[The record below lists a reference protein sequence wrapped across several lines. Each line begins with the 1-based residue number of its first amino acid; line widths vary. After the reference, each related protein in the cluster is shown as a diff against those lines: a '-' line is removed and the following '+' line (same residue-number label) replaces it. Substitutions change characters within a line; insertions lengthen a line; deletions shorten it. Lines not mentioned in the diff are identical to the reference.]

1 MTRWDDHYN
10 ALYSIDGK
18 AATLTLVGFS
28 DAISVTAIP
37 KIAGASMDIAFSGS
51 RDAAAAFGIETIRP
65 AADVR
70 MSELT
75 DNDVEREDL
84 KGGTITVAGDTWR
97 IETTL
102 PRPSPE
108 GEANGELRLFLIEN

>member
-1 MTRWDDHYN
+1 MTRWDDHYD
-10 ALYSIDGK
+10 ALYDTEGA

-37 KIAGASMDIAFSGS
+37 KIAGASIDPPGTP
-51 RDAAAAFGIETIRP
+51 IEILTIRP

-75 DNDVEREDL
+75 DNGLSRSAL
-84 KGGTITVAGDTWR
+84 KGGAITVAGATWR
-97 IETTL
+97 IENTL

-108 GEANGELRLFLIEN
+108 GEANGEVRMILIEV